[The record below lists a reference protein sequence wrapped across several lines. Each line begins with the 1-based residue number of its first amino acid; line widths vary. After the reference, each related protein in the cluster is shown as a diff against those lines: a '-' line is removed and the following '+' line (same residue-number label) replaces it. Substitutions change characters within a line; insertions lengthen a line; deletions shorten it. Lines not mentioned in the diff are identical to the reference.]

1 MSETPHVRRIV
12 VCLLLAAVL
21 LTVMTPHAINL
32 LHAILGIVLFFIAI
46 SISIPL
52 SDVDEQGHTQQVLA
66 IPAFSPRPPPA
77 L

>member
-1 MSETPHVRRIV
+1 MSKTPHVRRIV
-12 VCLLLAAVL
+12 IYLLLAAVL
-21 LTVMTPHAINL
+21 LAVMTPHAIDL

-52 SDVDEQGHTQQVLA
+52 PNVVEQRHSQQALA
-66 IPAFSPRPPPA
+66 IPPFSPRPPPA

>member
-1 MSETPHVRRIV
+1 MTKTPHVRRIV

-21 LTVMTPHAINL
+21 LAAMSPHAIDL

-46 SISIPL
+46 SISIPFFN
-52 SDVDEQGHTQQVLA
+52 VDEQRQTQPVLA
-66 IPAFSPRPPPA
+66 LPAFSPRPPPA

>member
-1 MSETPHVRRIV
+1 MSTTPHVRRIV
-12 VCLLLAAVL
+12 VYLLLAAVL
-21 LTVMTPHAINL
+21 LAVTTPLAVGL
-32 LHAILGIVLFFIAI
+32 LHAILGISCFFIAI

-52 SDVDEQGHTQQVLA
+52 SHVDEQGHTQQVLA